1 MVKINKK
8 YSLISLILEE
18 RQEDAGD
25 LKTKIKLQ
33 RTALKEHENWLLTL
47 LNILN
52 NSNNKDYTKPIQKV

>member
-25 LKTKIKLQ
+25 LKTKIKIK